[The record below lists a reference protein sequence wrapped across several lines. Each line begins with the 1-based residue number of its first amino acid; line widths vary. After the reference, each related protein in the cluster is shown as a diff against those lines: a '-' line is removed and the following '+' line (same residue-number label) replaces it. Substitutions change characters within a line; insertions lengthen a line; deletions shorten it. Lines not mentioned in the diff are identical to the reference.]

1 MGVTG
6 VPVAL
11 SQSTHISIGLQN
23 VTSEGLEAPE
33 RPAPMLDAS
42 GASEADGAGAVP
54 SAMLGADGAGGADDA
69 GAVWSRSLHFA

>member
-6 VPVAL
+6 APVAL
-11 SQSTHISIGLQN
+11 SQSTHIGIQN

-69 GAVWSRSLHFA
+69 GAVWSLSLHFA